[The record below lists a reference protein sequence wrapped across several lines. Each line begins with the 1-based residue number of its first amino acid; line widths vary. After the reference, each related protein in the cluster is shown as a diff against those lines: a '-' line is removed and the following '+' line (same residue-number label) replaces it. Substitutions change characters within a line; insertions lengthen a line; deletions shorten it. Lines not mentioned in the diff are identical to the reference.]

1 MIFES
6 PKGVNFYGAVEECQ
20 KEIRKTGRK
29 YMTLVFNEIHVTVNY
44 DSNPDDL
51 ATIYDLKSKLVRNG
65 LSY

>member
-1 MIFES
+1 MIFE
-6 PKGVNFYGAVEECQ
+6 PLKGVNFYGAVEECQ
-20 KEIRKTGRK
+20 KEIRKTGRN
-29 YMTLVFNEIHVTVNY
+29 YMTLVFNEIHVTVSY